1 MRKLVVIV
9 VGIIVGVAGA
19 QAGVI
24 SPQSG
29 WYAGNPILGPA
40 ALRDL
45 ACAGGT
51 CYAAGDAGTLLK
63 STDGGTS
70 WSGVVTGVQQDLRFV
85 RVIGGKADSIVIG
98 GGCVLR
104 RSDDGGKTFTRLPFT
119 GRDVGC
125 SPHVSAVAFPSDS
138 VGYLALDDGSLLST
152 ADGGRTYSRRTAVP
166 GGLVNDL
173 RCSTETTCFAATGGG
188 TIQRTT
194 DGGVSWVQVLTP
206 GAPLR
211 SIAVASPTVMYAVG
225 DGLTFDKSIDGGATW
240 SAKPVTNVPGGD
252 FAAIRCT
259 GTDTCLLATRL
270 GDKLVRT
277 ADGGDTF
284 RASVS
289 ANDPVFALD
298 FASATRAVA
307 VGATGS
313 AETSD
318 DAGVNWT
325 SVGSRIDGPFHVLR
339 AASAAVAYAGGEN
352 GVLART
358 DNAGQSWANISPPTN
373 ANIRD
378 IAAPTAGTVLV
389 LADDGSLQRSDN
401 AGASYRILDTG
412 TDRVPSALVALD
424 ATKLLLIGPT
434 GIRLSSNGGGRFELV
449 SDRVARGAN
458 VSHGAHIGDTV
469 FAYGPHALLAS
480 ADGGTTWKKLK
491 TPSRRAIVDVSFGS
505 SRFAMLLDSRRHLWR
520 TANAGAS
527 WQQVN
532 STGIWPVQGIELSDA
547 KNGFALAGTNL
558 LRTTD
563 GGATW
568 HPQHLIGGGIAAVQ
582 ASGGTAYALVG
593 GTILYAT
600 TTGGDVGVSQNL
612 SLAAK
617 PTRVKKTGVVTV
629 SGRLTPADGGE
640 DVIVFSSTG
649 GTRVAHATV
658 ASNGRFTT
666 HWKISR
672 TTAFVAQIFG
682 DADHS
687 GTGTTP
693 LTVRV
698 GR

>member
-1 MRKLVVIV
+1 MRKLAVIV
-9 VGIIVGVAGA
+9 VGVVVGVSGA

-29 WYAGNPILGPA
+29 WYAGNPILGPS
-40 ALRDL
+40 ALRDV
-45 ACAGGT
+45 ACAGST

-85 RVIGGKADSIVIG
+85 RLIGGKADSFVIG

-138 VGYLALDDGSLLST
+138 LGYLALGDGNFLST

-173 RCSTETTCFAATGGG
+173 RCSTETTCFAVTAGG

-206 GAPLR
+206 GPTLR
-211 SIAVASPTVMYAVG
+211 SIAVASPNVMYAAG
-225 DGLTFDKSIDGGATW
+225 DALVLEKSTDGGATW
-240 SAKPVTNVPGGD
+240 SSKPVTGVPGGD
-252 FAAIRCT
+252 FAAVRCA
-259 GTDTCLLATRL
+259 GTETCLFATRF

-284 RASVS
+284 TAIVS

-307 VGATGS
+307 VGGTGS

-325 SVGSRIDGPFHVLR
+325 AVGSRIDGPFHVLR

-358 DNAGQSWANISPPTN
+358 DNGGQSWANISPPTT
-373 ANIRD
+373 ANILD
-378 IAAPTAGTVLV
+378 IAAPSAGTVLV

-401 AGASYRILDTG
+401 GGASYRILDTG
-412 TDRVPSALVALD
+412 MDRVPRALVALD
-424 ATKLLLIGPT
+424 SQTLLLIGPT
-434 GIRLSSNGGGRFELV
+434 GIRRSSNGGDRFELV
-449 SDRVARGAN
+449 PGRLARRAN
-458 VSHGAHIGDTV
+458 VSHGGHVGGLV
-469 FAYGPHALLAS
+469 FAYGPHTVLDS
-480 ADGGTTWKKLK
+480 ADGGTTWRKLK
-491 TPSRRAIVDVSFGS
+491 IPARRTIADVSFGS
-505 SRFAMLLDSRRHLWR
+505 SRFAILLDTRRHLWR

-527 WQQVN
+527 WQEVN
-532 STGIWPVQGIELSDA
+532 STGVWPVQGIELSDA
-547 KNGFALAGTNL
+547 KNGFAIAGTNL

-563 GGATW
+563 GGTTW
-568 HPQHLIGGGIAAVQ
+568 HPQHLIGGGIVEVQ

-593 GTILYAT
+593 GSILYAT
-600 TTGGDVGVSQNL
+600 TTGGDVGASQKVF
-612 SLAAK
+612 LAAK
-617 PTRVKKTGVVTV
+617 PTRLKKAGVVTV

-649 GTRVAHATV
+649 GARVAHATV

-666 HWKISR
+666 HWKVSR
-672 TTAFVAQIFG
+672 TTVFVAQIYG
-682 DADHS
+682 DADHAGA
-687 GTGTTP
+687 GTAP
-693 LTVRV
+693 LTVKVSR
-698 GR
+698 